1 MDVKMFLQFMRLM
14 SPYFQQDKDFQDF
27 LENGF
32 RYNELRNLETF
43 QEKSTLSKITRE
55 NPSRSNEIHTVRT
68 ILQPHNIMLIL
79 EETLSK
85 KGNLAYIN
93 FFKVLKGNDFDRDN
107 HLYFKEWEKS
117 LKEQRIDLRDD

>member
-1 MDVKMFLQFMRLM
+1 
-14 SPYFQQDKDFQDF
+14 
-27 LENGF
+27 
-32 RYNELRNLETF
+32 
-43 QEKSTLSKITRE
+43 
-55 NPSRSNEIHTVRT
+55 
-68 ILQPHNIMLIL
+68 MLIL